1 MATKKTAKTPAKAAK
16 PAAAP
21 AKATKPAAAS
31 AKKAP
36 ASKAGCVVG
45 TADKVAAAKAKP
57 CTETACAEAPAA
69 KASKTTK
76 ASAPKSVR
84 VAFSVRAEV
93 GSKVFLAG
101 SFNGWD
107 PTAKQMTDKDGTG
120 VFTCTLTLPKGK
132 HEYKFVINGIWCA
145 DPECTD
151 WVQNDMGTLNSVKI
165 VG

>member
-1 MATKKTAKTPAKAAK
+1 MATKKTAKTAAKVSQPATATKKASTAKACCVAEPKAKAAPRK
-16 PAAAP
+16 AKTAVCAEEACACAAQPSKKGKAAAP
-21 AKATKPAAAS
+21 
-31 AKKAP
+31 
-36 ASKAGCVVG
+36 
-45 TADKVAAAKAKP
+45 
-57 CTETACAEAPAA
+57 
-69 KASKTTK
+69 KTT
-76 ASAPKSVR
+76 R

-101 SFNGWD
+101 CFNGWD

-120 VFTCTLTLPKGK
+120 VFTCTLNLPKGK
-132 HEYKFVINGIWCA
+132 YEYKFVINGTWCA